1 MPLVFRLCLCRV
13 ACLLIYRSELLGVA
27 HSIEV
32 IKVHSNIVD
41 LLYLVHCAVTRKL
54 VGEYM

>member
-27 HSIEV
+27 V
-32 IKVHSNIVD
+32 GVVHSNIVD
-41 LLYLVHCAVTRKL
+41 LLLFGTLCCNKEVSW
-54 VGEYM
+54 